1 MRRFFV
7 GLLLP
12 LTSIAAIIGSG
23 FAIWSF
29 KDEDRSLFSSNIE
42 VAQLAKIGSFEQSES
57 SKLILDQSED
67 RSSFGNGIH
76 LEFASDEEESSH
88 VRYVDATN
96 PLAPTIYEPRLWTL
110 IFIKKEVARYVWV
123 TDSCSAV
130 LPYGK
135 DYKVDESFSYAAS
148 DYASYIVSWPEG
160 AKEIALPS
168 VGNEDEALFRFEYVP
183 GMEPESEGEY
193 EKMVDCMAR
202 NGAKA
207 IAMVSE
213 AHLGKVRG

>member
-23 FAIWSF
+23 FAVWSF
-29 KDEDRSLFSSNIE
+29 KDEDRSLVSADIE

-67 RSSFGNGIH
+67 RSSFGTGIH
-76 LEFASDEEESSH
+76 LEFASDQEETSH
-88 VRYVDATN
+88 VRYVEATN
-96 PLAPTIYEPRLWTL
+96 PLAPAIYEPRLSTL
-110 IFIKKEVARYVWV
+110 IFIKKEVARYVRA
-123 TDSCSAV
+123 TDGCSAV

-135 DYKVDESFSYAAS
+135 DYIVDESFSYAAS
-148 DYASYIVSWPEG
+148 DYVSYIVNWPEG
-160 AKEIALPS
+160 AKEIVLPS
-168 VGNEDEALFRFEYVP
+168 VRNEEEALFHFEYVL

-193 EKMVDCMAR
+193 DEMVDCMAR